1 MLVPIILRPQIT
13 NISSAVCIMLC
24 ILHVL
29 CEVVDTSDVLVN
41 SQVRIDHRNGTLHFG
56 SQQLESDKVRNHLA
70 LLAKRLAKAGSM
82 MDPGVNTAAEERKHT
97 ALKLAREHMASEHR
111 RLVARKQVIEKRKEQ
126 QEQLLMEQVRHQGG
140 VGDVCV

>member
-1 MLVPIILRPQIT
+1 MP
-13 NISSAVCIMLC
+13 
-24 ILHVL
+24 
-29 CEVVDTSDVLVN
+29 SDPLFPLLLP
-41 SQVRIDHRNGTLHFG
+41 QVRIDHRNGTLHYG

-82 MDPGVNTAAEERKHT
+82 MDPEPNAAAEERRHT

-126 QEQLLMEQVRHQGG
+126 QEQLLMEQVREGDWG
-140 VGDVCV
+140 VQACVQVGSGVRMDEDP